1 MRISVLACFETLSYK
16 NFLRNKRFAKFTGKH
31 LCQSLFFNKG
41 AGLPY
46 FPAFGM
52 NKGRHGVIRIV
63 SLRIQSECGKI
74 RQACNFITK
83 ETLLQMFSCEFCK
96 ISKSSFFTEHLRT
109 TSFWCLTWFWIYMWN
124 PVYSS
129 IYVLKTRIKINCRI
143 KV

>member
-1 MRISVLACFETLSYK
+1 MSVLACFETLSYK
-16 NFLRNKRFAKFTGKH
+16 NFLRNKSFAKLTGKH

-83 ETLLQMFSCEFCK
+83 ETLVKMFSCEFCE
-96 ISKSSFFTEHLRT
+96 IFKSTFFTEL
-109 TSFWCLTWFWIYMWN
+109 FLDDFFLMLDMVLN
-124 PVYSS
+124 
-129 IYVLKTRIKINCRI
+129 IYVKSCILKYICTENSNKD
-143 KV
+143 

>member
-1 MRISVLACFETLSYK
+1 MSVLACFETLSYK
-16 NFLRNKRFAKFTGKH
+16 NFLRNKSFAKLTGKH

-83 ETLLQMFSCEFCK
+83 ETLVKMFSCEFCEIFK
-96 ISKSSFFTEHLRT
+96 RTFFTEL
-109 TSFWCLTWFWIYMWN
+109 FLDDFFLMLDMVLN
-124 PVYSS
+124 
-129 IYVLKTRIKINCRI
+129 IYVKSCILKYIWTENSNKD
-143 KV
+143 

>member
-1 MRISVLACFETLSYK
+1 MSVLACFETLSYK
-16 NFLRNKRFAKFTGKH
+16 NFLRNKSFAKLAGKH

-83 ETLLQMFSCEFCK
+83 ETLVKMFSCEFCE
-96 ISKSSFFTEHLRT
+96 IFKSTFFTEL
-109 TSFWCLTWFWIYMWN
+109 FLDDFFLMLDMVLN
-124 PVYSS
+124 
-129 IYVLKTRIKINCRI
+129 IYVKSCILKYIWTENSNQD
-143 KV
+143 

>member
-1 MRISVLACFETLSYK
+1 MSVLACFETLSYK
-16 NFLRNKRFAKFTGKH
+16 NFLRNKSVAKLTGKH

-74 RQACNFITK
+74 RQACNFIAK
-83 ETLLQMFSCEFCK
+83 ETLVKMFSCKFWEIF
-96 ISKSSFFTEHLRT
+96 KSTFFTEHLWT

-129 IYVLKTRIKINCRI
+129 SIYGLKTRNKD
-143 KV
+143 